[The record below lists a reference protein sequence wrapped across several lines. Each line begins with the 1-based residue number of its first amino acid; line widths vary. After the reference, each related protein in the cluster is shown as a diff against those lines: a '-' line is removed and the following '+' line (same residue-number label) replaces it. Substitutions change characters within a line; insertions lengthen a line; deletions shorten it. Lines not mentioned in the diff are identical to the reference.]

1 MVFAHC
7 TANAAFALAL
17 RQRSLLAWLIGE
29 PPCALYAS
37 THRPVTGPRYLVTWW
52 HWLRSQTTAVIGALK
67 KKKKNPEQIGYLS
80 ISGVVL
86 LHTSVRLCIKATEQE
101 SVKHCNGLGTTGKH
115 FFTSYVTM
123 LKWWKFGLVT
133 LQKSELWKVCN
144 CSGEMHSN
152 CQFCSLL
159 PVRSKILFSCRNLY
173 QEIKMLCLQIFLQS
187 IIGLTA
193 SRFSQLRCRSL

>member
-37 THRPVTGPRYLVTWW
+37 THRPVTGPRYLVTC
-52 HWLRSQTTAVIGALK
+52 QTSTAVIGAYIYILK
-67 KKKKNPEQIGYLS
+67 KKKIGQIGYLS
-80 ISGVVL
+80 VSGVVL
-86 LHTSVRLCIKATEQE
+86 LHTSVRLCIKATEQA
-101 SVKHCNGLGTTGKH
+101 SVKHYNGLGTTGKH

-173 QEIKMLCLQIFLQS
+173 QEIKMPCLQIFLKS